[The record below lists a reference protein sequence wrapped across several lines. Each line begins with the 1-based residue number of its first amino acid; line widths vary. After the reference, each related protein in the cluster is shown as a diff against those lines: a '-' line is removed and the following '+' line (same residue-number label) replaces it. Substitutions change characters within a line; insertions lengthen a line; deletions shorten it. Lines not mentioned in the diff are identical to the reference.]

1 MLQILR
7 RYFVEKVEPGHPNV
21 KNTMKILVFI
31 VSVFCSLQILQAQNY
46 GEIHGQLVDYESQ
59 TPLPFANVTTNYGA
73 QLKGTTTDENGRF
86 KLKPLQPGT
95 YDLTVRYLG
104 YDARMIK
111 RVEVS
116 PGKIN
121 MLGKIEM
128 ARDNELPTIEIV
140 GHKLIDKDQPN
151 AIVLKSAQLKHNAL
165 LNNPAQLVGSIT
177 PELQTDEGGNF
188 IVRGGRPGTSA
199 TFLDG
204 VRLMGPLGRIP
215 GSAIKSITVHT
226 GGIPAKYGDVTG
238 GIVVI
243 ETKSYF
249 DYFYESKSS
258 AD

>member
-1 MLQILR
+1 MKLT
-7 RYFVEKVEPGHPNV
+7 FV
-21 KNTMKILVFI
+21 ICF
-31 VSVFCSLQILQAQNY
+31 VFCSAQMICAQNY
-46 GEIHGQLVDYESQ
+46 GEIHGQLMDYNSQ
-59 TPLPFANVTTNYGA
+59 TPLPYANVTTTYGG

-86 KLKPLQPGT
+86 RLKPLQPGT
-95 YDLTVRYLG
+95 YDVTFKYLG
-104 YDARMIK
+104 YDTRILQ
-111 RVEVS
+111 RVEVT

-121 MLGKIEM
+121 ILGKIEL
-128 ARDNELPTIEIV
+128 AQDNELPTIEIV
-140 GHKLIDKDQPN
+140 GHKLINKDQPN
-151 AIVLKSAQLKHNAL
+151 AIVMRAAELKHNAL

-188 IVRGGRPGTSA
+188 LVRGGRPGTSA

-215 GSAIKSITVHT
+215 GSAIKTITVHT

-249 DYFYESKSS
+249 DYFYENNPRER
-258 AD
+258 

>member
-1 MLQILR
+1 
-7 RYFVEKVEPGHPNV
+7 
-21 KNTMKILVFI
+21 MKILI
-31 VSVFCSLQILQAQNY
+31 LIASVFCSLQFLNAQNY
-46 GEIHGQLVDYESQ
+46 GEIHGQLVDYESEN
-59 TPLPFANVTTNYGA
+59 PLPFANVTTNYGG

-104 YDARMIK
+104 YDTRMIK
-111 RVEVS
+111 RVEVT

-128 ARDNELPTIEIV
+128 AQDNELPIVDIV
-140 GHKLIDKDQPN
+140 GHKLINKDQPN
-151 AIVLKSAQLKHNAL
+151 AIVLRSAELKHNAL
-165 LNNPAQLVGSIT
+165 RNNPAELVGSIT

-204 VRLMGPLGRIP
+204 VRLMGPLARIP

-249 DYFYESKSS
+249 DYFYENNSRT
-258 AD
+258 D